1 MHFGAKEMTNSDLE
15 AAHRKVLEH
24 LAVKLTEGTTMVL
37 KGGTALFLRYGLD
50 RFSTDLDFD
59 SGKKFSLEQRIKA
72 AFKDLGTVE
81 NFSTPKDT
89 ETVTRHKC
97 EYEVDGVRGR
107 LKLEVSH
114 RGTAEDEN
122 IRLLDGI
129 RTYNVAE
136 LLKQKLAAIKG
147 RTAPRDLYDVAFLT
161 GKFPEECANER
172 QRLEEVTENVD
183 HLLSRYAIAWSDD
196 AILEKAECEETI
208 LKLCENIRSLP
219 ESESL
224 HHRV

>member
-147 RTAPRDLYDVAFLT
+147 RHRAEGFIRCCVSDRKVSRGVCQRASAPR
-161 GKFPEECANER
+161 R
-172 QRLEEVTENVD
+172 
-183 HLLSRYAIAWSDD
+183 SDRKRRSF
-196 AILEKAECEETI
+196 IES
-208 LKLCENIRSLP
+208 IR
-219 ESESL
+219 
-224 HHRV
+224 HRMV